1 MTSQDSK
8 SFKVQT
14 PIGVSDVLPDQH
26 RYFTFLKKV
35 IRHRCRQSGF
45 RRITTPTF
53 EFSEL
58 FETAMGETT
67 DLVRNELYR
76 FEDPKECRLALRP
89 EGTVG
94 VARAYVQHHMETW
107 PQPVELYYIEPFYR
121 YVRPQKGKT
130 RQSWQFG
137 YEILGESD
145 PALDAQVVQ
154 LSHKILEDLGVAH
167 LFDIHVNSVGCNECR
182 PKYLE
187 DLSNYLVGKER
198 SLCPDCIE
206 RTPHSP
212 LRLLDCSQED
222 CRILAQLAPA
232 LKKYL
237 CKGCGEFHEKFM
249 NYLQEMGIKA
259 THTETLFRGLD
270 FYTRSVFEFFEKDT
284 GMESSIG
291 GGGHY
296 DNLVESLGGAPT
308 PAVGAGFAMER
319 VIQLMKKEKI
329 EVPSKD
335 DLHLFVAQ
343 LGDEAKKKCLNLLWE
358 LRENGIKTVGALG
371 KGSMKEQLK
380 LAEKFKVPYTLIL
393 GITEVREGTIIIR
406 DMKRGQQRMVPFDTV
421 VEEVVKLIG
430 DTNLDTYSP
439 GELVYE

>member
-1 MTSQDSK
+1 MK
-8 SFKVQT
+8 KYQT

-53 EFSEL
+53 EFSDV
-58 FETAMGETT
+58 FESALGETT
-67 DLVRNELYR
+67 QLVQEELYA
-76 FEDPKECRLALRP
+76 FQDGKECRLTLRP

-94 VARAYVQHHMETW
+94 VARAYVQHEMETW

-121 YVRPQKGKT
+121 YLRPQKGKT
-130 RQSWQFG
+130 RQFWQFG
-137 YEILGESD
+137 FEVIGESD

-167 LFDIHVNSVGCNECR
+167 LFDIQVNSVGCGDCR
-182 PKYLE
+182 PKYFE
-187 DLSNYLVGKER
+187 DLSNYVIGKER
-198 SLCPDCIE
+198 SLCAKCLE
-206 RTPHSP
+206 RVPKNP
-212 LRLLDCSQED
+212 LRLLDCEEED
-222 CRILAQLAPA
+222 CKILAQLAPQ

-237 CKGCGEFHEKFM
+237 CKGCVEFHQKFLD
-249 NYLQEMGIKA
+249 YLKEMGLMV
-259 THTETLFRGLD
+259 HTNDNLFRGMD
-270 FYTRSVFEFFEKDT
+270 FYTKTVFDFFEKGTEDRL
-284 GMESSIG
+284 SIG
-291 GGGHY
+291 GGGRY
-296 DNLVESLGGAPT
+296 DGLIEQMGGGQT
-308 PAVGAGFAMER
+308 PAVGASFSMER
-319 VIQLMKKEKI
+319 VVHHMKREKI

-358 LRENGIKTVGALG
+358 LREHGVKTVGALG

-380 LAEKFKVPYTLIL
+380 LAEKFKVPYTLIM
-393 GITEVREGTIIIR
+393 GITEVREGTAIIR
-406 DMKRGQQRMVPFDTV
+406 DMKRGQQRMVPFNTV
-421 VEEVVKLIG
+421 VDEVVRLIG
-430 DTNLDTYSP
+430 ESNLDTYSP